1 MNSFK
6 VNLFDL
12 IRDAY
17 LWEYKDIGDT
27 EEDIK
32 KKKPRMF
39 FTKIQWFFVLL
50 SIVSIIFTAK
60 GFSPDFAG
68 YIISGLSLFV
78 GVLFSFVLTLFDKFK
93 NIDFSEY
100 KKEKSE
106 EKYIIGV
113 KLKRF
118 FKKTTILTLYSA
130 ILSIVCIIL
139 LAITLIM
146 PKINIEISYC
156 SLIENITNTPLY
168 TLTKIFCITLYRGCL
183 VYFLLNFILIT
194 VYIISS
200 FYDYMISEINK
211 IKLS

>member
-1 MNSFK
+1 MNSIK
-6 VNLFDL
+6 INLFDL
-12 IRDAY
+12 IKDAH

-27 EEDIK
+27 EEETK
-32 KKKPRMF
+32 KKKPKLF
-39 FTKIQWFFVLL
+39 FTKIQCFFVLV
-50 SIVSIIFTAK
+50 SIVSIFFTAK
-60 GFSPDFAG
+60 GFSADFAG

-78 GVLFSFVLTLFDKFK
+78 GVLFSFILTLFDKFK

-100 KKEKSE
+100 KKEKNE

-130 ILSIVCIIL
+130 ILSIICIIL
-139 LAITLIM
+139 LAITLIV
-146 PKINIEISYC
+146 PKLNIEISYC
-156 SLIENITNTPLY
+156 FLIENIKNIPLY
-168 TLTKIFCITLYRGCL
+168 TLIKIFSITLYRCCL
-183 VYFLLNFILIT
+183 VYFLLDFILIT

-200 FYDYMISEINK
+200 FYDYIISEINK